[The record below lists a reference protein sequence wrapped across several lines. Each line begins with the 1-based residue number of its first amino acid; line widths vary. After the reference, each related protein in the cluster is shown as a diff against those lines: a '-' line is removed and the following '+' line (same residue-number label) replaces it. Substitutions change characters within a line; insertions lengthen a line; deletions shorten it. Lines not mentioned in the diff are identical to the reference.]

1 MPIVLPP
8 TPPEGA
14 SLREK
19 ADFYIQLHRAKNWPY
34 LFRVK
39 GSGENGFLEFQ
50 SGKYPHYNFKGN
62 QNGMNFLSQTALGV
76 LRQVK
81 ADADKYLVKNEVQHP
96 RHPEHHTVI
105 KSPASVWWCKKN
117 ITTHNPKGPITST
130 KVASC
135 VEIDLNSAY
144 AQTALNLGIL
154 SQPTFDRLAKAEKFA
169 RLIALGS
176 LATKTTTER
185 YFLERTQYAVTAM
198 GLATRAE
205 FERYQA
211 QKQAERRAK
220 VKPRQAPKKI
230 EAGDNLFTAN
240 LWESPPTPQRSHRAR
255 PLPYHWRKWVVRK
268 MTNPAKLQAYQTVE
282 WAKAEKIEK
291 EDMQIEAHATRP
303 DTANLFFTCAD
314 IVGNLLHD
322 ILEAVPEAYFF
333 WVDAMFV
340 PDEPETI
347 AKVVELCE
355 AAGYKAKI
363 IGHKGISL
371 EKGAPKV
378 HLAKPDGRTGLNYK
392 LYPISS
398 RYTNEGHAA
407 YNSLCGKVR
416 AKLQDL
422 SLDEIEAMAEGQA
435 VTISEYGRMMKRLGF
450 STLNDYYDIIETVNL
465 SAWYGE
471 EIRQQ
476 RISGTAFETW
486 LKTNG
491 QRLYSRVFV
500 EVAEFKKDDIVGES
514 IHTYTHFVS
523 SHQDEQPELMAE
535 ALTIRPWERPQEE
548 GEVPF

>member
-1 MPIVLPP
+1 
-8 TPPEGA
+8 
-14 SLREK
+14 
-19 ADFYIQLHRAKNWPY
+19 
-34 LFRVK
+34 
-39 GSGENGFLEFQ
+39 
-50 SGKYPHYNFKGN
+50 
-62 QNGMNFLSQTALGV
+62 
-76 LRQVK
+76 
-81 ADADKYLVKNEVQHP
+81 
-96 RHPEHHTVI
+96 
-105 KSPASVWWCKKN
+105 
-117 ITTHNPKGPITST
+117 
-130 KVASC
+130 
-135 VEIDLNSAY
+135 
-144 AQTALNLGIL
+144 
-154 SQPTFDRLAKAEKFA
+154 
-169 RLIALGS
+169 
-176 LATKTTTER
+176 
-185 YFLERTQYAVTAM
+185 
-198 GLATRAE
+198 
-205 FERYQA
+205 
-211 QKQAERRAK
+211 
-220 VKPRQAPKKI
+220 
-230 EAGDNLFTAN
+230 
-240 LWESPPTPQRSHRAR
+240 
-255 PLPYHWRKWVVRK
+255 
-268 MTNPAKLQAYQTVE
+268 MTNPAKLQAYQLAE

-291 EDMQIEAHATRP
+291 EDMQIDANSTRP

-314 IVGNLLHD
+314 IVGQLLHD

-340 PDEPETI
+340 PDEPEVI

-355 AAGYKAKI
+355 AAGYKTKLI
-363 IGHKGISL
+363 RHKGISL

-378 HLAKPDGRTGLNYK
+378 HLVKPDVRTKLNYK

-500 EVAEFKKDDIVGES
+500 EVADSGEGEDIR
-514 IHTYTHFVS
+514 TYTHFVS
-523 SHQDEQPELMAE
+523 AYQDAPPDLQE
-535 ALTIRPWERPQEE
+535 AQALRVWGENS
-548 GEVPF
+548 EVPF